1 MNAVCKAH
9 FQSLSYSRKLVVNRM
24 KREPTRFGRILS
36 FNNQV
41 LLLPSSHTSFS
52 KLIVPSSATTHS
64 LHVLADEDR
73 YDISSTEIRRVIKSH
88 FGGYQEG
95 FTCVTVNC
103 PSCNT
108 LSSTNKEASND
119 LGKLHI
125 NLRTGYSFC
134 TRCFLSGPWS
144 SLASYMK
151 ALGASKLKSEKTKIC
166 KGTDIKSFDS
176 ADCVWLPYSLS
187 FRSTWH
193 HPTPVTVHSHSQYGR
208 GKWNETALEFS
219 TTNPLL
225 VRRDPGSISRQITS
239 RGRSTNSPTQ

>member
-1 MNAVCKAH
+1 MNVVCKAH

-24 KREPTRFGRILS
+24 KREPTRFNRISS
-36 FNNQV
+36 FNNEV
-41 LLLPSSHTSFS
+41 LLLPSSHTVFS
-52 KLIVPSSATTHS
+52 KLVVPSSGINRS
-64 LHVLADEDR
+64 IHVLADENR
-73 YDISSTEIRRVIKSH
+73 YDISSVEIRRVIKSS

-108 LSSTNKEASND
+108 LSSPTKEASND

-134 TRCFLSGPWS
+134 THCFLSGPWS

-151 ALGASKLKSEKTKIC
+151 ALGVSKLKSEKTKTC

-176 ADCVWLPYSLS
+176 A
-187 FRSTWH
+187 
-193 HPTPVTVHSHSQYGR
+193 
-208 GKWNETALEFS
+208 
-219 TTNPLL
+219 
-225 VRRDPGSISRQITS
+225 
-239 RGRSTNSPTQ
+239 NSV